1 MSTLD
6 ETLARR
12 LAEEHDGADLA
23 AVWNVVV
30 DTTDGPMAPSDFDAA
45 AAARTEARTDAAWAD
60 FSARI
65 LETSGAT
72 GADDGI
78 VSIDSVRQHPRSI
91 APSWALR
98 AAAGLFLAVGA
109 VGSWYAVPVTHEAP
123 RGTQSVVAL
132 PDGSSA
138 TLNAG
143 SELRYRRSF
152 SLLPGVPA
160 GARRVRLSGEAFFDV
175 ASLDRP
181 FEVDAGSAV
190 VRVLGTRFA
199 VRARDGV
206 APAVRVSVEEG
217 SVGVRARSDAG
228 AADEVVLAPG
238 QTVRVSD
245 SNGVSSVASVPIDRV
260 GSWRSGGLAIVD
272 ESLADIVEELSI
284 RLDTSISL
292 AVDVDATARMSVYYG
307 HLDTLE
313 SVLADLSTQ
322 QGLRYRRTADG
333 WEIF

>member
-12 LAEEHDGADLA
+12 LAEEHDGAALA
-23 AVWNVVV
+23 AVWTVVV

-45 AAARTEARTDAAWAD
+45 EAARADARTDAAWAD
-60 FSARI
+60 FSARV
-65 LETSGAT
+65 LVGSGT
-72 GADDGI
+72 GADDDI
-78 VSIDSVRQHPRSI
+78 VSIDSVRQRPRSI
-91 APSWALR
+91 APNWALR
-98 AAAGLFLAVGA
+98 AAAGLILAVGG

-217 SVGVRARSDAG
+217 SVGVRAESGGG
-228 AADEVVLAPG
+228 AAEEVVLAPG
-238 QTVRVSD
+238 QTVRVSA
-245 SNGVSSVASVPIDRV
+245 SNGVSPVASVPIDRV

-272 ESLADIVEELSI
+272 ESLADIVDELSI

-307 HLDTLE
+307 RLDTLE